1 MENKCNMSQDGIL
14 NNLRKGLNSEK
25 RALDLCS
32 QLLKLIDNKED
43 KEDIEKIM
51 KDEAN
56 HIKITNELIETISIN
71 YINNKD

>member
-1 MENKCNMSQDGIL
+1 MENKCNMSQEGIL

-25 RALDLCS
+25 RALDLCA
-32 QLLKLIDNKED
+32 QLLELVDNKED

-56 HIKITNELIETISIN
+56 HIKITNELIETISNN
-71 YINNKD
+71 YINNK